1 MNADAG
7 EEAWVA
13 EPALTPRARSTTIP
27 ASLRFSGKDSA
38 DSSCSRMP
46 QPPQFPITPDQ
57 AELDRMSR
65 DLRFFP
71 CGNAHP
77 QLLTPAQI
85 DRFNREG
92 YLTGIRVFDS
102 AEISAHRTYFDQ
114 LLERVV
120 ASGGDSYSISSAH
133 LRYGRVYDLLR
144 HPRMVACATDLLG
157 ENVVGWGS
165 HYFCKM
171 PHDGKQVAWHQD
183 ATYWPISPSKTI
195 TIWLAIDDVDRQNGC
210 MRVISGSH
218 VIGHLA
224 HRSTEEAEQSVL
236 GQAIQQPDQYGPVI
250 DLELRAGEVS
260 IHSDLLLH
268 GSEANR
274 SERRRCGLTLRYCPV
289 DVRASMGWEQKGV
302 VVGGTDA
309 SGHWANPRRP
319 TDD

>member
-1 MNADAG
+1 
-7 EEAWVA
+7 
-13 EPALTPRARSTTIP
+13 
-27 ASLRFSGKDSA
+27 
-38 DSSCSRMP
+38 MP

-57 AELDRMSR
+57 AELDKMSR
-65 DLRFFP
+65 VLRFFP
-71 CGNAHP
+71 SSNTRP

-92 YLTGIRVFDS
+92 YLTGIRVFEP
-102 AEISAHRTYFDQ
+102 AEIGAHRAYFDQ
-114 LLERVV
+114 LLEKVV

-133 LRYGRVYDLLR
+133 LRYGRVHDLLR
-144 HPRMVACATDLLG
+144 HPRIVAYATDLLG

-183 ATYWPISPSKTI
+183 ATYWPLSPSKTI

-210 MRVISGSH
+210 MRVIAGSH
-218 VIGHLA
+218 LMGHLA

-236 GQAIQQPDQYGPVI
+236 GQAIQQPEQYGPVI

-268 GSEANR
+268 GSEANH
-274 SERRRCGLTLRYCPV
+274 SDRRRCGLTLRYCPV
-289 DVRASMGWEQKGV
+289 DVRAGMGWEQKGV
-302 VVGGTDA
+302 VVRGTDA
-309 SGHWANPRRP
+309 SGHWADTRRP
-319 TDD
+319 PDD